1 MFVYTRFLYPA
12 YLRHYARTRS
22 QNRQSKFRNHV
33 KSADFGS
40 RPLSM
45 RSSSKSVRTAGR
57 SLSRSKRYIGHSK
70 RALRDLGQLRSI
82 FSILGNNAGVNT
94 VAEHVDDLPTYNEY
108 ESYEKVE
115 STNQQQPPSYQ
126 STDTTQT
133 SSIENQRSPDSLPV
147 YTRPGPGITG
157 PTGLPTVPPPSYNEQ

>member
-1 MFVYTRFLYPA
+1 MG
-12 YLRHYARTRS
+12 S
-22 QNRQSKFRNHV
+22 NFRN
-33 KSADFGS
+33 FE
-40 RPLSM
+40 
-45 RSSSKSVRTAGR
+45 
-57 SLSRSKRYIGHSK
+57 
-70 RALRDLGQLRSI
+70 
-82 FSILGNNAGVNT
+82 ILGNNAGVNT

-115 STNQQQPPSYQ
+115 STNQQLPPSYQ
-126 STDTTQT
+126 STDTFQT